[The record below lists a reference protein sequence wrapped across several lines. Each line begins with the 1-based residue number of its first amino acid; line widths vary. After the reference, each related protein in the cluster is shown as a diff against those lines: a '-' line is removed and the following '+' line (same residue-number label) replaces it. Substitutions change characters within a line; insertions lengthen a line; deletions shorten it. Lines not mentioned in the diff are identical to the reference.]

1 MISGYLISAVREL
14 LSAPGAGRLFRAAAA
29 GAADVTDN
37 SLSSDVQESVQEVT
51 TEATREVNQFVRFFE
66 DHIPDLAAFGVRVL
80 LALVLFFVGS
90 KIIKW
95 IRKVVRRSFERTNAD
110 AGVRQFVDSML
121 KFGLYALLLFII
133 ATKFGVE
140 SSSVAA
146 LIASAGVA
154 IGLAV
159 QGSISNFAGG
169 ILILLLKPFVVG
181 DYIIVTGENIE
192 GTVKEIQIF
201 YTKLATVDNQT
212 VVVPNSI
219 LTENSL
225 TNVTARPERQL
236 DLKVGIS
243 YDADLRKAKK
253 LIEDMLCSDDS
264 IIQDEDV
271 KVFVDSLADS
281 SVVIGLRAWVPTDK
295 YWATRWRLLEQI
307 KLTFDD
313 EGIEIP
319 YDQLTVHVKNDGQK
333 TE

>member
-1 MISGYLISAVREL
+1 MILGTLISTGENM
-14 LSAPGAGRLFRAAAA
+14 LSAFVTGRLFPAAAA

-37 SLSSDVQESVQEVT
+37 SLPSDVQESVQEVT
-51 TEATREVNQFVRFFE
+51 SEATQEVNQFVQFFE
-66 DHIPDLAAFGVRVL
+66 DHIPDLVAFGVRVL
-80 LALVLFFVGS
+80 LALILFFVGS

-95 IRKVVRRSFERTNAD
+95 IRKVVRKSFERTNAD
-110 AGVRQFVDSML
+110 AGVSQFVDSML

-159 QGSISNFAGG
+159 QGSLSNFAGG
-169 ILILLLKPFVVG
+169 VLILLLKPFAVG
-181 DYIIVTGENIE
+181 DYIIVTQEGIE

-219 LTENSL
+219 LTNNSL
-225 TNVTARPERQL
+225 TNVTARPERKL

-243 YDADLRKAKK
+243 YDADLKKAKS
-253 LIEDMLCSDDS
+253 LIEDMLLHDES
-264 IIQDEDV
+264 IIQDEEIR
-271 KVFVDSLADS
+271 VFVDSLGDS
-281 SVVIGLRAWVPTDK
+281 AVMIGLRAWVKTEE
-295 YWATRWRLLEQI
+295 YWTTRWRLMEEI
-307 KLTFDD
+307 KLTFDA
-313 EGIEIP
+313 EGINIP
-319 YDQLTVHVKNDGQK
+319 YNQLTVHVREEG
-333 TE
+333 

>member
-1 MISGYLISAVREL
+1 M
-14 LSAPGAGRLFRAAAA
+14 LSAFVTGRLFPAAAA

-37 SLSSDVQESVQEVT
+37 SLPSDVQESVQEVT
-51 TEATREVNQFVRFFE
+51 SEATQEVNQFVQFFE
-66 DHIPDLAAFGVRVL
+66 DHIPDLVAFGVRVL
-80 LALVLFFVGS
+80 LALILFFVGS

-95 IRKVVRRSFERTNAD
+95 IRKVVRKSFERTNAD
-110 AGVRQFVDSML
+110 AGVSQFVDSML

-159 QGSISNFAGG
+159 QGSLSNFAGG
-169 ILILLLKPFVVG
+169 VLILLLKPFAVG
-181 DYIIVTGENIE
+181 DYIIVTQEGIE

-219 LTENSL
+219 LTNNSL
-225 TNVTARPERQL
+225 TNVTARPERKL

-243 YDADLRKAKK
+243 YDADLKKAKS
-253 LIEDMLCSDDS
+253 LIEDMLLHDES
-264 IIQDEDV
+264 IIQDEEIR
-271 KVFVDSLADS
+271 VFVDSLGDS
-281 SVVIGLRAWVPTDK
+281 AVMIGLRAWVKTEE
-295 YWATRWRLLEQI
+295 YWTTRWRLMEEI
-307 KLTFDD
+307 KLTFDA
-313 EGIEIP
+313 EGINIP
-319 YDQLTVHVKNDGQK
+319 YNQLTVHVREEG
-333 TE
+333 